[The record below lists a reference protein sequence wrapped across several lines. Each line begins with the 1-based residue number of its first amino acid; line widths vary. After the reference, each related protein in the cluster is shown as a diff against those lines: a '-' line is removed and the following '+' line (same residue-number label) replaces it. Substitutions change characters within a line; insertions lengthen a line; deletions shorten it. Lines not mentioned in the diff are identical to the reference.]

1 MTSDTVSTGDA
12 ARSRAVSEPG
22 RGRRRRRPSGEAPP
36 LPRQL
41 NRSGRFW
48 LTLAGAVLAVLILIG
63 VSGVTT
69 VRLDTL
75 EAVPLQLLER
85 LRTAPMTAVFRAVN
99 NAVSPVILLTW
110 WASLLVMVIWRR
122 WRHLFVYIGT
132 MFLVSNLASLAIGLI
147 QRPRPLGVEIIGHW
161 QGFAMP
167 SKPVAVLAATLVN
180 VLYALVPHGR
190 LRDRGKWVVTGL
202 LALVVLARLYLGVD
216 HVSDDLVAIVLG
228 VAIPAGRL
236 AAAGP
241 ERRLPRHLPARPGGP
256 PGRDRPPRRGRGPGA
271 ERPARRRRHRG
282 QAVRPGGF
290 GRVHPAAHHGQGRAG
305 DVPVREALR
314 GHPPALGPLV
324 QARPHPALR
333 PAGGREAVQHGP
345 PAGPVRGLRAA
356 PDARGAGCRCRSR
369 TASSRSPR
377 SGSTCWSPRC
387 STGRRRSARSTSTSR

>member
-228 VAIPAGRL
+228 VAIPARRL

-271 ERPARRRRHRG
+271 
-282 QAVRPGGF
+282 
-290 GRVHPAAHHGQGRAG
+290 AATSSASSSPR
-305 DVPVREALR
+305 
-314 GHPPALGPLV
+314 
-324 QARPHPALR
+324 
-333 PAGGREAVQHGP
+333 
-345 PAGPVRGLRAA
+345 
-356 PDARGAGCRCRSR
+356 
-369 TASSRSPR
+369 SSRSAWRVRAGP
-377 SGSTCWSPRC
+377 PRC
-387 STGRRRSARSTSTSR
+387 ASRSRASRRRTCSRSSTRSPTCARTAGTSSAAPCSTAGWRTRSRSTRSAGWSSTRTTCCT